1 MKRTILSITAIIL
14 LSFSVFAQ
22 SGLDASVAKLDKAS
36 SDKQYQQLAKEF
48 LKIAETQ
55 KNQWLPY
62 YYAAYCDARISWMK
76 KETDPDN
83 IQQFAEKAI
92 DEANKAAALLDTSAQ
107 KKELS
112 EIYCLLSMANRAIV
126 YINPMTYGRKY
137 GIIAMQNTA
146 LARQSNPDNPR
157 ALYIEGWEKYATPKL
172 YGGDKQKAKE
182 LLLAAQQKMNGD
194 DGVNPHWGRE
204 DIDALLKK
212 IK

>member
-1 MKRTILSITAIIL
+1 MKRTILSITAITL

-22 SGLDASVAKLDKAS
+22 SALEASVAKLDKAN

-194 DGVNPHWGRE
+194 AGVNPHWGRE

>member
-1 MKRTILSITAIIL
+1 MKKTILSTTAIIL
-14 LSFSVFAQ
+14 LSFSGMAQ

-36 SDKQYQQLAKEF
+36 SAKQYQQLSKEF
-48 LKIAETQ
+48 LQIAQAQ

-92 DEANKAAALLDTSAQ
+92 DEANKAMALLDTSAQ

-182 LLLAAQQKMNGD
+182 LLLAAQQKINGD
-194 DGVNPHWGRE
+194 AGIDPHWGRA
-204 DIDALLKK
+204 DIEELLRK

>member
-1 MKRTILSITAIIL
+1 MKHTILSITALIL
-14 LSFSVFAQ
+14 LSFSVFSQ
-22 SGLDASVAKLDKAS
+22 SGLEATVAKLDKAS
-36 SDKQYQQLAKEF
+36 SARQYQQLSKEF
-48 LKIAETQ
+48 LQIAE
-55 KNQWLPY
+55 KEKKQWLPY
-62 YYAAYCDARISWMK
+62 YYAAYCDTRISWMK

-83 IQQFAEKAI
+83 IQQFADKAI
-92 DEANKAAALLDTSAQ
+92 DEAKKATALLDTATQ

-137 GIIAMQNTA
+137 GIIAMQNTT
-146 LARQSNPDNPR
+146 LARQTNPDNPR

-182 LLLAAQQKMNGD
+182 LLQTAQQKLTVTSGMD
-194 DGVNPHWGRE
+194 PHWGKE
-204 DIDALLKK
+204 DIDELLKK